1 MSDERIS
8 DERMSKFPALIVLGV
23 NNTVSQIYPTNI
35 SAKSKSYF
43 KILQHLMHD
52 RRLYNLFTVF
62 IKSSSDK
69 EKNMH
74 TPFFHIMQLYLVKM
88 YI

>member
-1 MSDERIS
+1 MSDEQISDERIS
-8 DERMSKFPALIVLGV
+8 DERISDERISKFPALIVLGV

-52 RRLYNLFTVF
+52 RRL
-62 IKSSSDK
+62 
-69 EKNMH
+69 
-74 TPFFHIMQLYLVKM
+74 
-88 YI
+88 